1 MPTTS
6 PPAPSQARTVLSVD
20 ISERHAVNDSGCP
33 NLPKL
38 VASNSEIAGQSASVA
53 DRISTAVDVSEAS
66 TGLDGATN
74 PRPSASEFGGQAIPL
89 NGTEG
94 ALVMATDLTLYLDD
108 QPGELAR
115 VGDVLGKAG
124 ANIAGL
130 CALTTGGG
138 QAELHILVQD
148 ATSAFEALQD
158 AGIKI
163 AAEQEVIVL
172 DMEDRP
178 GALGEVAHKL
188 GKANVNLTTVYL
200 ATSTRLVL
208 AADNLAEAKAALS

>member
-1 MPTTS
+1 MH
-6 PPAPSQARTVLSVD
+6 
-20 ISERHAVNDSGCP
+20 EREAANDSGWA
-33 NLPKL
+33 NTPKL

-53 DRISTAVDVSEAS
+53 ERIRTEVDVSETS
-66 TGLDGATN
+66 TGFDGATWR
-74 PRPSASEFGGQAIPL
+74 PPSASEIRAQPIRL
-89 NGTEG
+89 RGTEG
-94 ALVMATDLTLYLDD
+94 ALVMATDLTIYLDD

-138 QAELHILVQD
+138 QAEVHILVQD

-163 AAEQEVIVL
+163 VAEQEVIVL

-188 GKANVNLTTVYL
+188 GQAKVNLTTAYL
-200 ATSTRLVL
+200 ATNTRLVL